1 MAVLHAYGTVLPGKN
16 YAGLSTAFC
25 DGTWAV
31 MDEAGRYDSSNSG
44 DIEWLHGVVGNDI
57 IPLKSLKADRYDPG
71 LLAKY
76 MGFNKEP
83 LRTLPVAK

>member
-1 MAVLHAYGTVLPGKN
+1 
-16 YAGLSTAFC
+16 
-25 DGTWAV
+25 

-44 DIEWLHGVVGNDI
+44 DIEWLHGVAGNEI
-57 IPLKSLKADRYDPG
+57 IPLKHLKEVRYDPG

-83 LRTLPVAK
+83 LRTIQGYK